1 MRKKRKSDNQGM
13 RQVWE
18 WIKALV
24 IALVLALFIRHFLFT
39 PIVVDGISMMP
50 TLQDGDRLIANKI
63 GYRISGLDRFDII
76 VFRATE
82 EKDYIKRVIGL
93 PGDHI
98 EYRDD
103 VLYINGEAYEEAYLD
118 EYRSTVTDGP
128 LTSDFELE
136 ALTGSAT
143 VPEGKYFVLGDNR
156 RNSEDSRII
165 GFVAAEDV
173 IGESSFIFWS
183 PAWLPDF
190 LK

>member
-1 MRKKRKSDNQGM
+1 MRKKRGLEQAWD
-13 RQVWE
+13 
-18 WIKALV
+18 WIKALAV
-24 IALVLALFIRHFLFT
+24 ALVLALFIRHFLFT

-103 VLYINGEAYEEAYLD
+103 VLYINGEAHEEAYLD

>member
-1 MRKKRKSDNQGM
+1 MRKKRKSSDSSGL

-24 IALVLALFIRHFLFT
+24 IALVLALLIRHFLFT
-39 PIVVDGISMMP
+39 PIVVDGVSMMP
-50 TLQDGDRLIANKI
+50 TLQNGDRLIANKI
-63 GYRISGLDRFDII
+63 GYRISELDRFDII
-76 VFRATE
+76 VFRATL

-103 VLYINGEAYEEAYLD
+103 QLYINGVPVEEEYLA
-118 EYRSTVTDGP
+118 EWRSQYSDGP

-136 ALTGSAT
+136 ALTGET
-143 VPEGKYFVLGDNR
+143 EVPEGHYFVLGDNR

-173 IGESSFIFWS
+173 IGTVNFVFW
-183 PAWLPDF
+183 PLGDIRV
-190 LK
+190 L